1 MVATAL
7 NRRTLPAPP
16 TGPVCGSHVVT
27 GDGQQISCESLERL
41 ERLDDTVFA
50 ALSGDAAALE
60 AVRKQW
66 REASR
71 AIDAA
76 LLDETRE
83 HYLDRARSRW
93 RRSQE
98 SPSDRLTLGFAA
110 LEVLAL
116 LDD

>member
-1 MVATAL
+1 MVASAL
-7 NRRTLPAPP
+7 NRRTLPTPP
-16 TGPVCGSHVVT
+16 TGPVGGSHVVT
-27 GDGQQISCESLERL
+27 VDGRQISCESLERL

-50 ALSGDAAALE
+50 ALSGDAGALE

-71 AIDAA
+71 AVDAA
-76 LLDETRE
+76 LLDETRR
-83 HYLDRARSRW
+83 HYVDRARSRW

-98 SPSDRLTLGFAA
+98 SLSERLTLGFAA
-110 LEVLAL
+110 LEVLSL